1 MIVTG
6 TMIMIMMSKDIEQGR
21 RLSGTEAVTGLGVHS
36 LRAQRMSNRE
46 SVHRGD
52 FLLNLG

>member
-6 TMIMIMMSKDIEQGR
+6 TMMMIMMSKDIEQGR
-21 RLSGTEAVTGLGVHS
+21 RISGTEAVTGLGVHS